1 MPENGEQRQHHAGI
15 RYAQFRPIPY
25 FNRKHLVSTH
35 EQKCL
40 YGRCGIQLHM
50 PRSSPRISPTGVW
63 VKRQADVRTSCG
75 AYRRLWMSSGPSWP
89 CHGRAIGNTN
99 WGFHLYMRE
108 SLWRWDFSMELSHS
122 IEAKFMYNTHTDT
135 HTHTH
140 IPIPLDALGC
150 EELTSWLCRHHSSP
164 KGAQLR
170 ADFVPCDFPTGEKES
185 WWVNIWLHQLCRML
199 LRRLVSPSQ
208 LPENC
213 IGGFMISTNR
223 EGRRKQ
229 MGGEEFWI
237 L

>member
-1 MPENGEQRQHHAGI
+1 MPENGEQRQHHTGI
-15 RYAQFRPIPY
+15 RCAQFRPLPS

-40 YGRCGIQLHM
+40 YGRCGIQLHT

-63 VKRQADVRTSCG
+63 GKRQADVRTSCG
-75 AYRRLWMSSGPSWP
+75 AYRRLWMSSGPLGP
-89 CHGRAIGNTN
+89 VMGGPVGTLT
-99 WGFHLYMRE
+99 G
-108 SLWRWDFSMELSHS
+108 DFTYIWENLCGGETSMELSHS
-122 IEAKFMYNTHTDT
+122 VEAIFVYNTHTDT

-140 IPIPLDALGC
+140 TPVPLDALGC

-164 KGAQLR
+164 NGAQLR

-199 LRRLVSPSQ
+199 LRRLVPPSQ

-223 EGRRKQ
+223 EGRSKQ

>member
-1 MPENGEQRQHHAGI
+1 MSKSASVGDVESSSIRQGAHQESHP
-15 RYAQFRPIPY
+15 Q
-25 FNRKHLVSTH
+25 V
-35 EQKCL
+35 
-40 YGRCGIQLHM
+40 YGARGRQM
-50 PRSSPRISPTGVW
+50 SGPAVGPTGDCEWALAPLGPVMGGPVGTLTGDFTYIW
-63 VKRQADVRTSCG
+63 ENLCG
-75 AYRRLWMSSGPSWP
+75 GE
-89 CHGRAIGNTN
+89 T
-99 WGFHLYMRE
+99 
-108 SLWRWDFSMELSHS
+108 SMELSHS
-122 IEAKFMYNTHTDT
+122 VEAIFVYNTHTDT

-140 IPIPLDALGC
+140 TPIPLDALGC